1 MRAERRR
8 GQKTIYGQRRTRQ
21 RVRARCARSP
31 VTPFRN
37 TIFAELPPRADW
49 AGACAER
56 FGGLRLT
63 SSAVSLPLAPS
74 FSFVE
79 TTESPLGKHRK
90 FRIPAASSHANHRKP
105 LESLQTAD
113 SHPCTVLAPPKD
125 WTRPGSKGCLKTC
138 QSGPHNGWSF
148 YPGERTDYFLVNC
161 PLLKTM

>member
-74 FSFVE
+74 A
-79 TTESPLGKHRK
+79 TGG
-90 FRIPAASSHANHRKP
+90 N
-105 LESLQTAD
+105 
-113 SHPCTVLAPPKD
+113 
-125 WTRPGSKGCLKTC
+125 TRFGGGGHLPYEPS
-138 QSGPHNGWSF
+138 
-148 YPGERTDYFLVNC
+148 
-161 PLLKTM
+161 

>member
-74 FSFVE
+74 ATGGNTRFGGGVTYPTNLPSQSTKSLPFTPLEEVKKE
-79 TTESPLGKHRK
+79 RKPRDSPHR
-90 FRIPAASSHANHRKP
+90 RAAS
-105 LESLQTAD
+105 
-113 SHPCTVLAPPKD
+113 
-125 WTRPGSKGCLKTC
+125 
-138 QSGPHNGWSF
+138 
-148 YPGERTDYFLVNC
+148 ERL
-161 PLLKTM
+161 

>member
-74 FSFVE
+74 ATAGNTRFGGGVTYPTNLPKCITGDFFPVQFPAQIVGVKKF
-79 TTESPLGKHRK
+79 PLAQKM
-90 FRIPAASSHANHRKP
+90 
-105 LESLQTAD
+105 
-113 SHPCTVLAPPKD
+113 HPE
-125 WTRPGSKGCLKTC
+125 
-138 QSGPHNGWSF
+138 HNI
-148 YPGERTDYFLVNC
+148 DYKYLHQ
-161 PLLKTM
+161 